1 MRENKHLLAIGLII
15 LVFEMCLLF
24 LLISGNSAQFLETKS
39 SSIIGLIYILV
50 LIVFGLIILNKSEI
64 NSNLKKAILSGPVFR
79 QFMFGFYLIA
89 EKYIKGGEIEVFC
102 ITGLFVVSVI
112 ISKIFLIVE
121 IRAEK

>member
-1 MRENKHLLAIGLII
+1 
-15 LVFEMCLLF
+15 
-24 LLISGNSAQFLETKS
+24 
-39 SSIIGLIYILV
+39 
-50 LIVFGLIILNKSEI
+50 
-64 NSNLKKAILSGPVFR
+64 
-79 QFMFGFYLIA
+79 MFGFYLIA